1 LAAELKGKRKS
12 RRQGPRPRHVPERT
26 CVGCGAVDAKRGYV
40 RLVRTP
46 EGIVEVDPSG
56 KRNGR
61 GAYLH
66 PTRRCWRAALDSGA
80 VARALKI
87 ELDDAVRE
95 RLWTYARTHF
105 PPDVPGLS
113 GADVPGLSGAD
124 EDQAR

>member
-1 LAAELKGKRKS
+1 MAAESTQQKQKA

-26 CVGCGAVDAKRGYV
+26 CVGCRQVEAKRDYV

-46 EGIVEVDPSG
+46 EQTVEVDPSG

-66 PTRRCWRAALDSGA
+66 PTRRCWDAALKSGA
-80 VARALKI
+80 IARALKV
-87 ELDDAVRE
+87 ELDAADRE

-105 PPDVPGLS
+105 PPD
-113 GADVPGLSGAD
+113 DVPKT
-124 EDQAR
+124 